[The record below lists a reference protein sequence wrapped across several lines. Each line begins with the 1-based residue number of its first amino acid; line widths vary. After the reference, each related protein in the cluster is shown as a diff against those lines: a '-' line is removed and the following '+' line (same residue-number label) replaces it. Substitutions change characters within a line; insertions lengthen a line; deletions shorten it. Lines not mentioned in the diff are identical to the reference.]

1 MSRSSGF
8 INLTDWVIYQ
18 ESGSANL
25 SIISAGSSFNSYQYR
40 CIINGTESCK
50 MVPDTLQVANLPGSI
65 AAQSHQV
72 LMDAPLSIDDGVTQA
87 EVNVIGTNKI
97 LAPNGKA
104 EFRVENYILF

>member
-1 MSRSSGF
+1 MCGQKYQFYDTSHRVGVRYGWQVSRGSGF

-40 CIINGTESCK
+40 CIVNGTESCT
-50 MVPDTLQVANLPGSI
+50 MVPDTSQVANLLGSI

-72 LMDAPLSIDDGVTQA
+72 LMDTP
-87 EVNVIGTNKI
+87 I
-97 LAPNGKA
+97 L
-104 EFRVENYILF
+104 Y